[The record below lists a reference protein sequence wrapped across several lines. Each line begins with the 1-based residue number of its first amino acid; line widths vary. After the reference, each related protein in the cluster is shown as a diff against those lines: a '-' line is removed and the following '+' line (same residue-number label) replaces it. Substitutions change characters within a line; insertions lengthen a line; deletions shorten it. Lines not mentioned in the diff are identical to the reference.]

1 MNDMKMVQEQEES
14 FIRSQA
20 VLMINRN
27 YHKPKVVIRVLKRF
41 MRCMKGIL

>member
-1 MNDMKMVQEQEES
+1 MNDMKMVQEQQES

-27 YHKPKVVIRVLKRF
+27 YHKPKVIKRVLKRF
-41 MRCMKGIL
+41 KKCIKLS